1 MDRVLTLYFKYKD
14 IGGNIGEYEPFATA
28 VVDVEGREEAIK
40 TNEWLTHLMELKIKS
55 DSDVA
60 GVASVTCMPSWP
72 QTHPLEMDMQLLG
85 WSLENSKEG
94 IPIWLQ
100 S

>member
-14 IGGNIGEYEPFATA
+14 LGGNIGKYEPFATA
-28 VVDVEGREEAIK
+28 VIDVEGKEEAIK

-60 GVASVTCMPSWP
+60 GVYISDEISETPTGIKLTKVTK
-72 QTHPLEMDMQLLG
+72 TNNVIQLKG
-85 WSLENSKEG
+85 EPK
-94 IPIWLQ
+94 
-100 S
+100 

>member
-28 VVDVEGREEAIK
+28 VIDVEGREEAIK

-60 GVASVTCMPSWP
+60 GVYISDETKTAPTGLKLTTVTK
-72 QTHPLEMDMQLLG
+72 TDNVIQLKG
-85 WSLENSKEG
+85 EPK
-94 IPIWLQ
+94 
-100 S
+100 

>member
-1 MDRVLTLYFKYKD
+1 MDRILTLYFKYKD

-28 VVDVEGREEAIK
+28 VFDVEGKEEATK

-60 GVASVTCMPSWP
+60 GVYISDETTKTPTGVKLTTVTK
-72 QTHPLEMDMQLLG
+72 TNNVIQLKG
-85 WSLENSKEG
+85 EPK
-94 IPIWLQ
+94 
-100 S
+100 